1 MTIKDLTNKME
12 NWLDTIN
19 YWEDEVRD
27 VAECA
32 ERINKMGMYREYEV
46 VQEEIYNLWKQLE
59 TEVKNETQI

>member
-1 MTIKDLTNKME
+1 MNKKELMDKLSR
-12 NWLDTIN
+12 WLDVLN
-19 YWEDEVRD
+19 YWDSD

-46 VQEEIYNLWKQLE
+46 TQEEIYNLWKQLE

>member
-1 MTIKDLTNKME
+1 MNKKELMDKLSR
-12 NWLDTIN
+12 WLDVLN
-19 YWEDEVRD
+19 YWDSD

-46 VQEEIYNLWKQLE
+46 AQEEIYNLWKQLE